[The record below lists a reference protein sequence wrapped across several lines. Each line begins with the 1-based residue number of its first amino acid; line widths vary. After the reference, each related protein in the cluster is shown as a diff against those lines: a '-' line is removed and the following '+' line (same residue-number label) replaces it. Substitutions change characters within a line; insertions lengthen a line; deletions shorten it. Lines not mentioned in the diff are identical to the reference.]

1 MMVKIRETI
10 RIIVINLKYFVLT
23 KIYGMNLH
31 PTCRI
36 AFGAKLDKSNPKGVF
51 IGEESYVASGARLL
65 THGGGKSSNTY
76 IGKRCLIGVE
86 AIILQGVRIGDE
98 VIVGAGSVV
107 TKDVPSNSIVA
118 GNPAKIIR
126 TGISTKKYGRLK

>member
-1 MMVKIRETI
+1 
-10 RIIVINLKYFVLT
+10 
-23 KIYGMNLH
+23 MNLH

-86 AIILQGVRIGDE
+86 EIILQGVRIGDE

-107 TKDVPSNSIVA
+107 TMELPYNLIVA
-118 GNPAKIIR
+118 INPSSHIR
-126 TGISTKKYGRLK
+126 LCHFTVLFGWYNITY